1 MELRR
6 EGLEIRV
13 LGELSLAL
21 EEVSLC
27 FGLEVHLGRAERV
40 VLGDEVV
47 LIHSF

>member
-1 MELRR
+1 MKLRR

-21 EEVSLC
+21 EEVTLR
-27 FGLEVHLGRAERV
+27 FGLKMHLGRTERV
-40 VLGDEVV
+40 VLGNEVV